1 MNEHRR
7 GRFVVL
13 EGGDAVG
20 KSTQIELLAA
30 RLRQRGHT
38 VVTTREPGGTAL
50 GASVRAAFLDGS
62 APVDAVAEV
71 LLVAADR
78 AQHVAEVVRPALER
92 GDDVVSD
99 RYTPSS
105 LVYQGIARGVGV
117 AAVDAVCEWATGG
130 LQPDCVVVLDVS
142 SEVAASRRA
151 VGRDRLE
158 REGDAFRHAVN
169 DGYRKLA
176 ATRGWVLVDG
186 SAAPDDVAAHV
197 WAAVHPLFDRP

>member
-1 MNEHRR
+1 M
-7 GRFVVL
+7 VL

-20 KSTQIELLAA
+20 KSTQVELLAT
-30 RLRQRGHT
+30 RLRARGRT

-50 GASVRAAFLDGS
+50 GAAIRAAFLDGT
-62 APVDAVAEV
+62 APVDPIAEV
-71 LLVAADR
+71 LLVAGDR

-117 AAVDAVCEWATGG
+117 AAVDAMCEWATGG
-130 LQPDCVVVLDVS
+130 LQPDAVIVLDVA
-142 SEVAASRRA
+142 SETASRRRA

-158 REGDAFRHAVN
+158 REGDAFRDAVRE
-169 DGYRKLA
+169 GYRELA
-176 ATRGWVLVDG
+176 ADRGWVLVDG
-186 SAAPDDVAAHV
+186 SDGPEAVAEGV
-197 WAAVHPLFDRP
+197 WAAVLPVLTQP